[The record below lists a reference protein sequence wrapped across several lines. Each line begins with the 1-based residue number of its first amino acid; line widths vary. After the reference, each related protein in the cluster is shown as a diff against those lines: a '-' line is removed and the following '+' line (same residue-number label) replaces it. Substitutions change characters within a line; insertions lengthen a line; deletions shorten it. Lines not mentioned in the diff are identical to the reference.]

1 MVGHLNFK
9 KVTSTLKSQKKV
21 KKCLPNVLNATQP
34 TKIIKAFSGT
44 RKLNMEMKY
53 LNVKIAHIPLLGKI
67 IFADTYLS
75 HTLNQEKEN
84 MRMITHK
91 SNIA

>member
-1 MVGHLNFK
+1 M
-9 KVTSTLKSQKKV
+9 
-21 KKCLPNVLNATQP
+21 LNATQP

-44 RKLNMEMKY
+44 RKLNMEMSCN
-53 LNVKIAHIPLLGKI
+53 LIVKIAHIPLLGKI
-67 IFADTYLS
+67 TFADTYLS